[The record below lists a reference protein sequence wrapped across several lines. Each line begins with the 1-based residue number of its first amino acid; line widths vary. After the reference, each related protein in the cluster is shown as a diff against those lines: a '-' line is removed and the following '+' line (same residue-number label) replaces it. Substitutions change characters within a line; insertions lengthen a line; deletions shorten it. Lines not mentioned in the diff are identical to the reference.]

1 MLPQYP
7 NTCETALRSAAQDA
21 RLTYR
26 ARGVLAAV
34 LAQPDNWTSA
44 DHLARRLGEGRSA
57 MLTVLRELRDAGYAR
72 QVTTR
77 DEQGR
82 LTTRTYVYD
91 TPQEGTAQR

>member
-7 NTCETALRSAAQDA
+7 NMCETALRSVAQDA

-34 LAQPDNWTSA
+34 LAQPANWTAA
-44 DHLARRLGEGRSA
+44 DHLVRPGEGRSA
-57 MLTVLRELRDAGYAR
+57 MLTALRELCNAGYAR
-72 QVTTR
+72 QVTAR

-82 LTTRTYVYD
+82 LNTRFYIYD
-91 TPQEGTAQR
+91 TPQDGMAR

>member
-26 ARGVLAAV
+26 ARGVLVAV
-34 LAQPDNWTSA
+34 LAQPDNWTTA
-44 DHLARRLGEGRSA
+44 EQLARRLGEGRSA
-57 MLTVLRELRDAGYAR
+57 MLTVLRELREAGYAR

-82 LTTRTYVYD
+82 LNTRTYVYNA
-91 TPQEGTAQR
+91 PQDGTAR